1 MDKKNVSNEIRQ
13 RNRKKKLLYK
23 SSTKDLSIS
32 KGPASSVDKESRLHK
47 KKEAENIMQD
57 VFDFT
62 MNGSKKNHMI
72 EILLTG
78 CEENNCQEK
87 IESQRSLVELLCSN
101 ICWRNFIIG
110 LKYIVQILLQNYPIA
125 RFKLLL
131 IISPKIP
138 ILNYQVI
145 RMSLS

>member
-110 LKYIVQILLQNYPIA
+110 LDNSIDKIMIKEKVRMKKVKGLIYDFILAHNSDT
-125 RFKLLL
+125 K
-131 IISPKIP
+131 
-138 ILNYQVI
+138 
-145 RMSLS
+145 